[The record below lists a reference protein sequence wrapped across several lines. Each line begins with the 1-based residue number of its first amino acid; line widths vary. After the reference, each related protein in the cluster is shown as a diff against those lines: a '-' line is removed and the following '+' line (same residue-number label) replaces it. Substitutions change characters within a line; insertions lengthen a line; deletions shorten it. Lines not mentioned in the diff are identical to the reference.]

1 MQLNSNEI
9 QKIIPHRYPFQ
20 MVDKIIDGEGGK
32 WAEGVKCVSAN
43 EMHFMGHFPE
53 EHVMPGVLILEA
65 LAQVGGIA
73 VSYVEEGEEGLSG
86 RIGYF
91 TGVNNARFK
100 GMVKPGDVLVLRTE
114 IVKKKGPIFVAD
126 ATAKVDGNLVC
137 KAEIMFAIA

>member
-20 MVDKIIDGEGGK
+20 MVDKIVDGEGGK
-32 WAEGVKCVSAN
+32 WAEGIKCVSAN
-43 EMHFMGHFPE
+43 EMHFLGHFPE

-65 LAQVGGIA
+65 MAQVGGIA
-73 VSYVEEGEEGLSG
+73 VSSAEGAAG

-100 GMVKPGDVLVLRTE
+100 GIVKPGDVLLIRTE
-114 IVKKKGPIFVAD
+114 IVKKKGPVFVAE
-126 ATAKVDGNLVC
+126 ATAKVEDKLVC

>member
-20 MVDKIIDGEGGK
+20 MVDKIVDGEGGK
-32 WAEGVKCVSAN
+32 WAEGIKCVSAN
-43 EMHFMGHFPE
+43 EMHFLGHFPE

-65 LAQVGGIA
+65 MAQVGGIA
-73 VSYVEEGEEGLSG
+73 VSSAEGEAG

-100 GMVKPGDVLVLRTE
+100 GIVKPGDVLRIRTE
-114 IVKKKGPIFVAD
+114 IVKKKGPVFVAE
-126 ATAKVDGNLVC
+126 ATAKVEDKLVC

>member
-1 MQLNSNEI
+1 MCQRQRDALYGSFPGRARYAGRLN
-9 QKIIPHRYPFQ
+9 F
-20 MVDKIIDGEGGK
+20 
-32 WAEGVKCVSAN
+32 
-43 EMHFMGHFPE
+43 
-53 EHVMPGVLILEA
+53 
-65 LAQVGGIA
+65 GGIGTGWR
-73 VSYVEEGEEGLSG
+73 YRCFLCGRRRRRLSG

-126 ATAKVDGNLVC
+126 ATAKVDGKLVC

>member
-1 MQLNSNEI
+1 MELNSNEI

-20 MVDKIIDGEGGK
+20 MVDKITDFEGGK
-32 WAEGVKCVSAN
+32 WAEGIKCVSAN

-73 VSYVEEGEEGLSG
+73 VSCDEGAKG

-100 GMVKPGDVLVLRTE
+100 GMVKPGDVLQLRTE
-114 IVKKKGPIFVAD
+114 IIKKKGPVFVAEGV
-126 ATAKVDGNLVC
+126 AKVNDKLVC
-137 KAEIMFAIA
+137 KAEIMFAIGQ

>member
-20 MVDKIIDGEGGK
+20 MVDRIIDGEPGV
-32 WAEGVKCVSAN
+32 WAEGIKCVSAN
-43 EMHFMGHFPE
+43 EMHFLGHFPE

-73 VSYVEEGEEGLSG
+73 VSTENHDDGEAK
-86 RIGYF
+86 IGYF

-100 GMVKPGDVLVLRTE
+100 GQVKPGDAMILRTE
-114 IVKKKGPIFVAD
+114 IVKKKGPVYIAD
-126 ATAKVDGNLVC
+126 ATAKVDGKLVC
-137 KAEIMFAIA
+137 KAEIMFAIK

>member
-20 MVDKIIDGEGGK
+20 MVDRIVDGEGGK
-32 WAEGVKCVSAN
+32 WAEGIKCVTAN
-43 EMHFMGHFPE
+43 EMHFLGHFPE

-73 VSYVEEGEEGLSG
+73 VSCQEGASG

-100 GMVKPGDVLVLRTE
+100 GMVKPGDVLRLRTE
-114 IVKKKGPIFVAD
+114 IVKKKGPVFVAD
-126 ATAKVDGNLVC
+126 ATAKVDDKLVC

>member
-1 MQLNSNEI
+1 MVLNSNEI

-20 MVDKIIDGEGGK
+20 MVDRILDGEGGK
-32 WAEGVKCVSAN
+32 WAEGIKCVTAN
-43 EMHFMGHFPE
+43 EMHFLGHFPE

-73 VSYVEEGEEGLSG
+73 VSSEEGAQG

-100 GMVKPGDVLVLRTE
+100 GMVKPGDVLQLRTE
-114 IVKKKGPIFVAD
+114 IIKKKGPVFVAEGV
-126 ATAKVDGNLVC
+126 AKVNDKVVC